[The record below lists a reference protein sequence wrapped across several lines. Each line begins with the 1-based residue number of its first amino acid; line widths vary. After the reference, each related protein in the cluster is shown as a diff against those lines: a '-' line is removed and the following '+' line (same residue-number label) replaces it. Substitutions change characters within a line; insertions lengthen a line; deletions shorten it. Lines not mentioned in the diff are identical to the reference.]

1 MYRLGPMFPI
11 PTEIVGIGN
20 RESRW
25 QPGPHG
31 FWLGNTTD
39 EAKIRDAMYI
49 NCDIKIRSPIASN
62 PKNIFYKIRA
72 ISGRRKSRFEEPKG
86 RCISPNRPGLIIYT
100 SAKNNGPKVT
110 YPMAIIIIFSPAKR
124 VIIQRY
130 GAYSHVQTTSEGAFL
145 PT

>member
-1 MYRLGPMFPI
+1 MDLCSNPDRDSRDWKP
-11 PTEIVGIGN
+11 GIQMATGA
-20 RESRW
+20 SRILAR
-25 QPGPHG
+25 QHHG
-31 FWLGNTTD
+31 RSQNSRCHVHKL
-39 EAKIRDAMYI
+39 RHQV
-49 NCDIKIRSPIASN
+49 RSPIASN